1 MNAFFPR
8 ASLLTVF
15 FALVCAAGAETAP
28 AAETV
33 NLGLNY
39 PQTGPY
45 AAQGADQLRAAQL
58 AVGEVNAAGGILGR
72 HVELVVRD
80 SQSSVP
86 ASRVNVLELI
96 LKDGVKIV
104 FGGAASSVA
113 VEAGRICEDK
123 GVPFFGT
130 LTYSTTTTCEEG
142 HRHTFRECYDSWAA
156 AKVLAGYMKEH
167 YAGKKF
173 VYVTA
178 NYNWGTTTE
187 SAFRKFSDTGDRTAN
202 PTVLTPFPTASE
214 EDFQKAI
221 AVAAAAKPDVL
232 VLVEFGRDMVM
243 AIRQAADQGLK
254 QKIPI
259 IVPNLTL
266 TMAEAGGPKVME
278 GVIGALPW
286 DWSVPYK
293 YNYPAGKAFV
303 ENYARKYHRYP
314 CTAGASAYVIVQ
326 EYKAAVERA
335 ESFDTTA
342 VVKALEGHHYTAL
355 KDAQYWRAFD
365 HQSVQTVYAVRC
377 KPEAEVLKDKF
388 KQDYFEIIGSLAGEE
403 AARTHEEWLAF
414 RKAAAKS
421 PELEKLPGEK
431 L

>member
-1 MNAFFPR
+1 MKNSLPR
-8 ASLLTVF
+8 LGAAALLALLFHV
-15 FALVCAAGAETAP
+15 ALVDGH
-28 AAETV
+28 AAEEV
-33 NLGLNY
+33 VKLGLNY
-39 PQTGPY
+39 PKTGPY
-45 AAQGADQLRAAQL
+45 EAQGADQLRAAQL
-58 AVGEVNAAGGILGR
+58 AVEEVNAAGGILGKR
-72 HVELVVRD
+72 VELVVRD

-86 ASRVNVLELI
+86 VTRVNVLELI
-96 LKDGVKIV
+96 VKDQVKMV

-113 VEAGRICEDK
+113 VEAGRICEEK

-130 LTYSTTTTCEEG
+130 LTYATTTTCEDG

-156 AKVLAGYMKEH
+156 AKVLASYMSQH

-187 SAFRKFSDTGDRTAN
+187 AAFRKFTNTEDRVAHRSI
-202 PTVLTPFPTASE
+202 LTPFPSAT
-214 EDFQKAI
+214 EDDFRKAI
-221 AVAAAAKPDVL
+221 EEAAALKPDVL
-232 VLVEFGRDMVM
+232 IIVEFGRDMV
-243 AIRQAADQGLK
+243 AAVRQAALQGVK
-254 QKIPI
+254 ARTPI

-266 TMAEAGGPKVME
+266 TMAEAGGPKIME

-303 ENYARKYHRYP
+303 EAYAKKYNRYP
-314 CTAGASAYVIVQ
+314 CTAGASAYTIVH
-326 EYKAAVERA
+326 EFKAAVERA
-335 ESFDTTA
+335 KSFDSTA

-355 KDAQYWRAFD
+355 KDEQYWREFD

-388 KQDYFEIIGSLAGEE
+388 KLDYFEIIGSMAGEE
-403 AARTHEEWLAF
+403 ATRTCAEWTAV
-414 RKAAAKS
+414 RKAASK
-421 PELEKLPGEK
+421 PETLEKLAGE
-431 L
+431 

>member
-1 MNAFFPR
+1 MKTSSVFLLLAL
-8 ASLLTVF
+8 SLGGTLHLT
-15 FALVCAAGAETAP
+15 GAENTTASP
-28 AAETV
+28 AAV
-33 NLGLNY
+33 KLGLNY
-39 PQTGPY
+39 PETGPY
-45 AAQGADQLRAAQL
+45 AALGLAQLRAARL
-58 AVGEVNAAGGILGR
+58 AVEEVNAAGGILGQP
-72 HVELVVRD
+72 VELVVRN

-86 ASRVNVLELI
+86 ASRVNVLEMI
-96 LKDGVKIV
+96 LKDHVKMV

-167 YAGKKF
+167 FAGKKF

-178 NYNWGTTTE
+178 KYNWGTSTE
-187 SAFRKFSDTGDRTAN
+187 AAFRKFTGTEDRTAH
-202 PTVLTPFPTASE
+202 PSISTPFPSATE

-221 AVAAAAKPDVL
+221 AQAALDRPDVL
-232 VLVEFGRDMVM
+232 VLVEFGRDMAA
-243 AIRQAADQGLK
+243 AIQEATAQGLK
-254 QKIPI
+254 KRAAIV
-259 IVPNLTL
+259 VPNLTL
-266 TMAEAGGPKVME
+266 SMAESGGPKLME

-293 YNYPAGKAFV
+293 YDYPAGKAFV
-303 ENYARKYHRYP
+303 ENFARRYHSYP
-314 CTAGASAYVIVQ
+314 CTAGASAYVIVH

-335 ESFDTTA
+335 KSFDATA
-342 VVKALEGHHYTAL
+342 VIKALEGHHYTAL
-355 KDAQYWRAFD
+355 KDEQYWRDFD

-388 KQDYFEIIGSLAGEE
+388 KQDYFEILGSLSGEE
-403 AARTHEEWLAF
+403 AVRSHDEWVAN
-414 RKAAAKS
+414 RQAAGKPPA
-421 PELEKLPGEK
+421 LEKLPGE
-431 L
+431 